1 VAGYRWS
8 RIREAF
14 DALIPNA
21 SREAPYGRDHLL
33 AHLWSFF
40 RGARLPSELVSAWTE
55 AVQRAGLSDVLVLST
70 SALDLDAALSARSG
84 RLRVEIETSRSSGQ
98 DRVAITIEG
107 LGHRP
112 GELELRA
119 EGLGTAVDKAIG
131 ARELTVGDP
140 AFDDG
145 VYVRGW
151 PPLVFA
157 LFDAETRRVVLRFLQ
172 DRIDVPGSAIGRS
185 LGGRATVADGRLRV
199 EMPDP
204 SSAHPA
210 HVADTLSGLL
220 AVARRLARPADVA
233 GRLAVNLGREPL
245 VTVRAR
251 CLDVL
256 VREYPDLRVTRR
268 ALRTALGDSTLE
280 VRVQAAKALGDEG
293 EPTLRAIA
301 SAEDGPDDIQARAIR
316 ALGERLSPE
325 LGESILHGALRRRRL
340 PIAEACL
347 EALGRHRK
355 DDIVGPLAKVLAIE
369 RGALAAAAARALGTT
384 GRPGAEAP
392 LIDALGRLEGSA
404 KLEAA
409 VALGRVAS
417 AAAVAPLRRLERAS
431 RDAALRRAAREAIA
445 QIQERLSG
453 ASPGQLS
460 LADREVG
467 QLSLTEDEAGRV
479 SLSEEDGSAAEGDD
493 HTRHR
498 D

>member
-1 VAGYRWS
+1 
-8 RIREAF
+8 
-14 DALIPNA
+14 
-21 SREAPYGRDHLL
+21 
-33 AHLWSFF
+33 
-40 RGARLPSELVSAWTE
+40 VS
-55 AVQRAGLSDVLVLST
+55 
-70 SALDLDAALSARSG
+70 
-84 RLRVEIETSRSSGQ
+84 
-98 DRVAITIEG
+98 
-107 LGHRP
+107 
-112 GELELRA
+112 
-119 EGLGTAVDKAIG
+119 
-131 ARELTVGDP
+131 
-140 AFDDG
+140 
-145 VYVRGW
+145 
-151 PPLVFA
+151 
-157 LFDAETRRVVLRFLQ
+157 
-172 DRIDVPGSAIGRS
+172 
-185 LGGRATVADGRLRV
+185 
-199 EMPDP
+199 
-204 SSAHPA
+204 
-210 HVADTLSGLL
+210 
-220 AVARRLARPADVA
+220 
-233 GRLAVNLGREPL
+233 LGREPL